1 MKIFIN
7 SLFLLTLFAVYGQKQ
22 PNVIV
27 LLTDDQG
34 IGDLACHGN
43 PIIKTPNLDK
53 FHEESLR
60 LTNFHVD
67 PTCSPTRA
75 ALMTGHYSNRA
86 GVWHTVQG
94 RSILRR
100 RETTIADVFKDNG
113 YKTAMYG
120 KWHLGDA
127 YPYRPED
134 RGFEHAVIHGS
145 GAIGQAADYW
155 GNDLFND
162 TYFVNSKLTK
172 FNGYCTDIWFSEAE
186 KFILEAKNEKKPFFV
201 YLATNAP
208 HQPLRVPQKYIDM
221 YIDQPELQEDKSVIP
236 FYGMITNID
245 DNFGKLQDFLKA
257 NNLDKNTIVIYTT
270 DNGSAGGSKIYNAN
284 YKGGKGTVYEGGHR
298 VPFMIQWP
306 DGNFK
311 QGKDLNEITAHVDI
325 LPTFIDLLN
334 LKTDNPVTYDGTS
347 LKKYLLNDDN
357 SNLENRSLIVE
368 SQRVKDPIKWRN
380 NVVMYKQW
388 RLVNGEQL
396 YYLNTDIGEG
406 TDVSPKYP
414 KIVEKLRAEYEFF
427 WDDVSKEH
435 DVSSHLVIGAP
446 EQNPTIL
453 VCMDHV
459 TDKKFPPFNMG
470 SVTNNPAYDAPWN
483 VEVEHD
489 GNYEISIRRWP
500 AELNMGINEH
510 PNKQKII
517 NSSTAYFELGD
528 LKINTAFDKKAK
540 EVTFKTF
547 LKKGQYQLRTGF
559 ITATNERFS
568 ARYAYALNSDFYKK
582 DIGNWQTTEGLG
594 IPLVDKVDLKIIDY
608 PEILNTFKKKKR

>member
-7 SLFLLTLFAVYGQKQ
+7 SLFLLVLFVVYGQKQ

-27 LLTDDQG
+27 ILTDDQG

-67 PTCSPTRA
+67 PTCSPTRS

-86 GVWHTVQG
+86 GVWHTLQG

-100 RETTIADVFKDNG
+100 REISIADVFVSNG
-113 YKTAMYG
+113 YKTAMFG

-134 RGFEHAVIHGS
+134 RGFEHTIIHGS

-162 TYFVNSKLTK
+162 TYAVNGKLTRFK
-172 FNGYCTDIWFSEAE
+172 GYCTDIWFSEAE
-186 KFILEAKNEKKPFFV
+186 KFIKKCKDDKKPFFV
-201 YLATNAP
+201 YLSTNAP
-208 HQPLRVPQKYIDM
+208 HMPLRVPQEYIDM
-221 YIDQPELQEDKSVIP
+221 YIDHPALQDDKSTIP

-245 DNFGKLQDFLKA
+245 DNFGKLQEFLKE
-257 NNLDKNTIVIYTT
+257 NNLDKNTIVVYTT

-298 VPFMIQWP
+298 VPFMIKWP
-306 DGNFK
+306 KGNLK
-311 QGKDLNEITAHVDI
+311 KGKDLNEITAHVDV

-334 LKTDNPVTYDGTS
+334 LKTPKIKYDGKS
-347 LKKYLLNDDN
+347 LKNYLLTEDN
-357 SNLENRSLIVE
+357 SEIENRSLIVE

-380 NVVMYKQW
+380 NAVMHKQW
-388 RLVNGEQL
+388 RLIDGEKLYDVNLDLGQEK
-396 YYLNTDIGEG
+396 
-406 TDVSPKYP
+406 DVSKQYP
-414 KIVEKLRAEYEFF
+414 KMVEKLREEYEAF
-427 WDDVSKEH
+427 WEDVSKEH
-435 DVSSHLVIGAP
+435 NLETHLVIGSP

-483 VEVEHD
+483 VEVEFD

-510 PNKQKII
+510 SNKDKII
-517 NSSTAYFELGD
+517 NASSAYFELGD
-528 LKINTAFDKKAK
+528 LKLKKEFDKNAK

-547 LKKGQYQLRTGF
+547 LKKGQYKLRTGF
-559 ITATNERFS
+559 ITALNERFS

-582 DIGNWQTTEGLG
+582 DIESWQTTEGLG
-594 IPLVDKVDLKIIDY
+594 IPLVDKEDLKIIDY
-608 PEILNTFKKKKR
+608 PKILNTLKKKKQ